1 MPTPHSN
8 DFHMLWKFAR
18 SGDEVKVRELIE
30 DSAAVARNLLNLKHH
45 RKGTTPLME
54 AAACR
59 CNEPIVSELIAA
71 GADVNAV
78 DDTKLKNTALHYA
91 AKTNRDPLVVET
103 LLEAGADPY
112 AVNRKGFMPLDIA
125 RQKRRKAVGA
135 VLLNAMKVHAGWL
148 FLRGKFRW
156 NKRWGVV
163 VACNKQRTSTELCV
177 FRQPGDLR
185 PLVVMLIDEAARMT
199 QFPSTDSY
207 SWLQR
212 NYAFVF
218 DKPVMCHRVKREKF
232 TRSPICKK
240 TMSLDDVRTLHYV
253 FAADSLNNLTQ
264 WRRVLQS
271 TNFDPREARSSVNRS
286 SLIESQSG
294 ELYYWPQEL
303 VENLRSTVLR
313 EQEQQRQGSSELQQQ
328 QKLGV
333 TPEHGLP
340 VATAGGTFDQP
351 AGAPAQLSTVY
362 RMSEEDE
369 APPDLLERAAAGET
383 GGRSAAVR
391 FASPHPVDAGD
402 QVPSVAAAPHLHTGE
417 HGRASSNV
425 SIVSG
430 SEPEATTGPEV
441 ASGTVLLPDS
451 KVPQPRSRQ
460 SNQEIAVDEEDGRR
474 SSDLAGELQL

>member
-1 MPTPHSN
+1 MSTPHSN
-8 DFHMLWKFAR
+8 DFHMLWKYAR
-18 SGDEVKVRELIE
+18 SGDEVKVRQLIE
-30 DSAAVARNLLNLKHH
+30 ESAAVARNLINLKHH

-54 AAACR
+54 AAAYR
-59 CNEPIVSELIAA
+59 CNEPIVSELIAS
-71 GADVNAV
+71 GADVNEV

-112 AVNRKGFMPLDIA
+112 AVNRKGFTPLDIA

-135 VLLNAMKVHAGWL
+135 VLLNYMKVHAGWL

-163 VACNKQRTSTELCV
+163 VACNKQRTSTELCI

-253 FAADSLNNLTQ
+253 FAADSLNNLNQ

-271 TNFDPREARSSVNRS
+271 SNFDPLEGCSSMNRS
-286 SLIESQSG
+286 SLVEAQNG

-313 EQEQQRQGSSELQQQ
+313 EQELQRQGSIDAQKQQ
-328 QKLGV
+328 LGA
-333 TPEHGLP
+333 TPDQRST
-340 VATAGGTFDQP
+340 VATTGVPDPLASAQP
-351 AGAPAQLSTVY
+351 VQPSTVY
-362 RMSEEDE
+362 RMPDDE
-369 APPDLLERAAAGET
+369 ASPNSLVQGSAGQT
-383 GGRSAAVR
+383 ADRSSAVH
-391 FASPHPVDAGD
+391 FASPHAVDRNAVSPVAVQQPFNDE
-402 QVPSVAAAPHLHTGE
+402 PRRT
-417 HGRASSNV
+417 SSSA

-430 SEPEATTGPEV
+430 EGPESTDPEFAPGMV
-441 ASGTVLLPDS
+441 FLPGS
-451 KVPQPRSRQ
+451 KVPQQHSHPSKNEVGQ
-460 SNQEIAVDEEDGRR
+460 DEEADRR
-474 SSDLAGELQL
+474 NDLAGQLL